1 MKNYKLTETTE
12 GQHQYIMIDLN
23 QGGCVQ
29 VKLDDEGVV
38 VDMWAVG
45 NIGGDDV
52 TGPIAST
59 WSTYQELRLE

>member
-1 MKNYKLTETTE
+1 MKNYKITETTE

-38 VDMWAVG
+38 VDVWA
-45 NIGGDDV
+45 IGSDDLG
-52 TGPIAST
+52 GPIAST
-59 WSTYQELRLE
+59 WSTYQELKAE

>member
-1 MKNYKLTETTE
+1 MKNYKITETTE

-38 VDMWAVG
+38 VDVWA
-45 NIGGDDV
+45 IGSDDLG
-52 TGPIAST
+52 GPITST